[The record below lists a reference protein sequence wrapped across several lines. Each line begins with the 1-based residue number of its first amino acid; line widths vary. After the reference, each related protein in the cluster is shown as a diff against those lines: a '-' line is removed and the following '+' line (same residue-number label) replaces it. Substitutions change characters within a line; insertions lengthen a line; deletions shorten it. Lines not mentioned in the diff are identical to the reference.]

1 MEIGAVGFSPY
12 VYRINSISASSLNR
26 VSPIGDDLL
35 SSKTDFSGLV
45 EDENKTINPLK
56 RGETSNFADV
66 LAMQFQMGRLNAER
80 IFSDQSQ
87 SVFGEAQESAGQAVE
102 KDEPIGGMA
111 FGENGDSAEVSL
123 YQSRRAAQAYST
135 GWIA

>member
-12 VYRINSISASSLNR
+12 VYRVNSISASSLNR

-35 SSKTDFSGLV
+35 SSKTDFLGLV
-45 EDENKTINPLK
+45 EDENRTINPLK

-66 LAMQFQMGRLNAER
+66 LAMQFQMGRMNADR
-80 IFSDQSQ
+80 IFSEQSQ
-87 SVFGEAQESAGQAVE
+87 SEPGELREDVGQAVE
-102 KDEPIGGMA
+102 DNEPIGGMTLD
-111 FGENGDSAEVSL
+111 GNDDSAEVSL
-123 YQSRRAAQAYST
+123 YQSRRAARAYSA

>member
-12 VYRINSISASSLNR
+12 VYRVNSISASSLNR

-45 EDENKTINPLK
+45 EDENRTINPLK

-66 LAMQFQMGRLNAER
+66 LAMQFQMGRMNADR
-80 IFSDQSQ
+80 IFSEQSQ
-87 SVFGEAQESAGQAVE
+87 SEPGELREDAGQAVE
-102 KDEPIGGMA
+102 NNEPIGGMTLD
-111 FGENGDSAEVSL
+111 GNDDSAEVSL
-123 YQSRRAAQAYST
+123 YQSRRAAQAYSA